1 MSCANIVLKPYK
13 WEKPIKQGKVDRY
26 SVDLSD
32 WLGEDE
38 LGTVVATSV
47 HGLCSIIGSGIA
59 GKSATV
65 TLTGVNPGLD
75 EIRISVSTALT
86 GRTEGINVQLAVTK
100 YP

>member
-1 MSCANIVLKPYK
+1 MSCTTTVIKPYK
-13 WEKPIKQGKVDRY
+13 WDKPLKQGKVDRY

-47 HGLCSIIGSGIA
+47 KGLCSIIGSGIA

-75 EIRISVSTALT
+75 EIRISVSTA
-86 GRTEGINVQLAVTK
+86 VS
-100 YP
+100 